1 MSLYDN
7 VDIELLRRY
16 NEPGPRYTSY
26 PTAPVFTEAFCADDY
41 LREISETNGAGADGP
56 LSIYAHLPFCD
67 ELCYFC
73 GCTMIVTRRPDKKQA
88 YLDHLYRE
96 IDHVSGLV
104 SGRRRVEQ
112 LHWGG
117 GTPTD
122 HEPEQ
127 IAALAAHIRDRFEFV
142 SDDEGEFSCEIDPR
156 GLTRAHLEAL
166 RSSGFNRISMGV
178 QDFDERVQKAVN
190 RIQPEAMTREVVG
203 WCRELGFKS
212 VNLDFIYGLP
222 HQTLASFEDTIDRI
236 IDIRADRLAMFNFS
250 YVTWM

>member
-1 MSLYDN
+1 MSHYERI
-7 VDIELLRRY
+7 DIDLLRRY

-26 PTAPVFTEAFCADDY
+26 PTAPVFTESYTAADFE
-41 LREISETNGAGADGP
+41 REIRETNAADNKTP
-56 LSIYAHLPFCD
+56 LSIYTHLPFCD

-73 GCTMIVTRRPDKKQA
+73 GCTMIVTQKPDKKRR
-88 YLDHLYRE
+88 YLEYLYRE
-96 IDHVSGLV
+96 IDRVAEIVSD
-104 SGRRRVEQ
+104 GRCVEQ

-122 HEPEQ
+122 HEPEE
-127 IAALAAHIRDRFEFV
+127 IAALAAHLRSRFDFA
-142 SDDEGEFSCEIDPR
+142 SDEEGEFSCEIDPR

-166 RSSGFNRISMGV
+166 RNNGFNRISMGV

-190 RIQPEAMTREVVG
+190 RIQPEAMTRQVVE

-222 HQTLASFEDTIDRI
+222 HQTVGSFE
-236 IDIRADRLAMFNFS
+236 N
-250 YVTWM
+250 